1 MISQSAEYAL
11 RAVVT
16 LATHPDV
23 RMSTASIADATKV
36 PAGYLPKVLQALARG
51 GLVASIPG
59 RIGGFALVRSPGSI
73 SVLDV
78 VNAVEPIRRIESCP
92 LNLKSHRT
100 ALCPLHRRLD
110 QAAEAVERAFAA
122 TTIEEILEDPAPL
135 RALSETTGLGT
146 SSGALPARNSSPE

>member
-78 VNAVEPIRRIESCP
+78 VNAFR
-92 LNLKSHRT
+92 
-100 ALCPLHRRLD
+100 
-110 QAAEAVERAFAA
+110 AA
-122 TTIEEILEDPAPL
+122 TGA
-135 RALSETTGLGT
+135 
-146 SSGALPARNSSPE
+146 ALPYRIASRRPGDAPAVYADPSRARAELGWKAELALEAMCADAWRWQQANPRGY